1 MAGED
6 LWLGDRVPRL
16 LQALRDAGMQV
27 VAFKAEPATFGSW
40 YVDVA
45 RGVSVLRV
53 VADGK
58 EQWIVVQAPLLGEW
72 QDLHTWRAVTGA
84 DWIDAVIQTINDH

>member
-27 VAFKAEPATFGSW
+27 VAFRAEPATFGSW

-58 EQWIVVQAPLLGEW
+58 EQWVVVQAPLLGEW
-72 QDLHTWRAVTGA
+72 QDLRTWRAVTGTA
-84 DWIDAVIQTINDH
+84 WIDDVIRTINDH

>member
-1 MAGED
+1 MAAGD

-27 VAFKAEPATFGSW
+27 VVFKSDPPAFGSW

-45 RGVSVLRV
+45 RGASVLRV

-58 EQWIVVQAPLLGEW
+58 EQWVVVQATLLGEW
-72 QDLHTWRAVTGA
+72 QDLRIWRAVTGA
-84 DWIDAVIQTINDH
+84 AWIDAVIQTINDH